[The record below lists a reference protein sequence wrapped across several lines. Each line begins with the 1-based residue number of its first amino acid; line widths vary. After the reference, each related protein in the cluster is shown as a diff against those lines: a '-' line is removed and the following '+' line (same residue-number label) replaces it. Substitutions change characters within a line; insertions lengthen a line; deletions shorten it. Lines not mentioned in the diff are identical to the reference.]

1 MRSSHTVS
9 PLLIR
14 SFLLRSRQP
23 GSQGEISSLSSSSS
37 FLFRKPF
44 PEQPSSSSVG
54 LSVGLWR
61 MCRCRPREDL
71 LERRLEDEIL
81 HLAIAV
87 AAVNS

>member
-14 SFLLRSRQP
+14 SCSSFGPVQP
-23 GSQGEISSLSSSSS
+23 GSRGEISSLSSSSS

-54 LSVGLWR
+54 LSVGLRR
-61 MCRCRPREDL
+61 MCRCRPRED

-81 HLAIAV
+81 HLAMAV
-87 AAVNS
+87 VAGNS